1 MKAIQITKLDGPSTI
16 ELVDIEH
23 PKPAHDQILISV
35 RAAGVG
41 FPELLRSRGLYHEKP
56 PLPYTPGSEVA
67 GVVISAPKDS
77 GFVAGDRVAAI
88 ATFQGPD
95 NTALP
100 MIGGFAEQA
109 VAAVDMTF
117 ALPDGVS
124 FEQGAS
130 LPLNYLTAYFALIE
144 RGHFVSGESVLVHGA
159 AGGVGTAAIQI
170 AKAFGASRIIA
181 VTSTPEKGAIAVAAG
196 ADEFVLADGFGKAMK
211 AFGGVDI
218 VVDPVGGERFT
229 DSLRS
234 LKENGRILILGFT
247 AGTIPS
253 VQVNRLM
260 LNNISVI
267 GVGWNVY
274 KRPGHL
280 QAQWTA
286 IKPHVQSGV
295 LSPVVGKAFRFQDAS
310 EALLA
315 LEQRIA
321 TGKVVLVP

>member
-1 MKAIQITKLDGPSTI
+1 MKAIQITKLDGPTSI
-16 ELVDIEH
+16 ELVDVEP
-23 PKPAHDQILISV
+23 PKPAHDQVLINV

-41 FPELLRSRGLYHEKP
+41 FPEVLRSRGLYHEKP
-56 PLPYTPGSEVA
+56 ALPYTPGCEVA
-67 GVVISAPKDS
+67 GVVVAAPADS
-77 GFVAGDRVAAI
+77 GFAAGDRVAAI
-88 ATFQGPD
+88 ATFQDPD
-95 NTALP
+95 HTAQP
-100 MIGGFAEQA
+100 MSGGFAEQT

-124 FEQGAS
+124 FEKGAS

-181 VTSTPEKGAIAVAAG
+181 VTSTPEKGAVAVAAG
-196 ADEFVLADGFGKAMK
+196 ADEFVLVDGFGKAVK
-211 AFGGVDI
+211 GLGGVDI

-234 LKENGRILILGFT
+234 LRENGRILVLGFT

-253 VQVNRLM
+253 VQVNRLL

-267 GVGWNVY
+267 GVGWDVY
-274 KRPGHL
+274 KSHGRL
-280 QAQWTA
+280 QAQWRA

-295 LSPVVGKAFRFQDAS
+295 LSPVIGTTYALRDAS

-315 LEQRIA
+315 IDQRLA
-321 TGKVVLVP
+321 TGKIVLIP